1 MSDAVWERPPAGR
14 EPAGAALLSWM
25 ADPQAPRLCTVT
37 GGAGTG
43 KSQLLAWLIA
53 HGTRPGTPV
62 NRRVH
67 GFVPLTGQ
75 TALTTSLML
84 AQQLSIAAR
93 TPGELVAA
101 LSDDA
106 RRTLIVLP
114 DLHAADSLKEV
125 TELVQRLLELDQ
137 VRLIVEC
144 RSDTAPQ
151 LGARPAAVMNLDDPQ
166 WTDTARHSAW
176 AASQARQPITADQA
190 QQASAPVGA
199 VDLSDP
205 AAVCAAAEP
214 WSVTARY
221 ERSGE
226 AHGGLR
232 AAWLR
237 AGASLIRD
245 QEPTDRALVLHAA
258 LGDDADPRLE
268 GELSALAG
276 DAAWRVRWSR
286 VRGDFTP
293 PWPGPARALA
303 AGRGHLS
310 GALVVADHQDTVR
323 LLKGADATAVGRLP
337 QPVAQ
342 PRAVA
347 VRPDGTALL
356 LDVHGHLHVQ
366 RGVSA
371 PKPTGIAALLDTEP
385 SLEERLLD
393 AVGNRLKGVPATAL
407 ACCETVIAVGD
418 TEGAVLGFFAE
429 EGGWSPRSVPLH
441 EGAVTAL
448 AVVDLP
454 DAHADAAVPLL
465 YSGGADG
472 RVRAWR
478 TDAEPLPTA
487 VAARRAPVTS
497 LAVGHTDV
505 GLALAIG
512 WSDGLVEHRF
522 LETAAVRTF
531 RPGASVSALAL
542 LSDGGLVVGTDEAL
556 LCLQAV

>member
-1 MSDAVWERPPAGR
+1 MHA
-14 EPAGAALLSWM
+14 
-25 ADPQAPRLCTVT
+25 
-37 GGAGTG
+37 
-43 KSQLLAWLIA
+43 
-53 HGTRPGTPV
+53 
-62 NRRVH
+62 
-67 GFVPLTGQ
+67 FVPLAGQ
-75 TALTTSLML
+75 TALTASLIL
-84 AQQLSIAAR
+84 AQQLSVAAR

-101 LSDDA
+101 LSHDA
-106 RRTLIVLP
+106 RRTMLVLP
-114 DLHAADSLKEV
+114 DLHAADPLEEV
-125 TELVQRLLELDQ
+125 AELVQRMLELDQ

-144 RSDTAPQ
+144 RSDAALH
-151 LGARPAAVMNLDDPQ
+151 LGACPAAVMNLDDPQ
-166 WTDTARHSAW
+166 WTDRARHSAW
-176 AASQARQPITADQA
+176 AATQARQPATADQA
-190 QQASAPVGA
+190 QRASAPVEA

-221 ERSGE
+221 ERSGD

-232 AAWLR
+232 VAWLR
-237 AGASLIRD
+237 AGASLMRD
-245 QEPTDRALVLHAA
+245 QAPADRALVLRAA
-258 LGDDADPRLE
+258 LGDDADPRLA
-268 GELSALAG
+268 GQLAALADG
-276 DAAWRVRWSR
+276 AAWHVRWSR
-286 VRGDFTP
+286 VRGDLIP

-310 GALVVADHQDTVR
+310 GTLVVADHQDTVR
-323 LLKGADATAVGRLP
+323 LLKDANAHPVGRLP

-366 RGVSA
+366 HGVST
-371 PKPTGIAALLDTEP
+371 PKPTGIAALLDSEP
-385 SLEERLLD
+385 TLEERLLD
-393 AVGNRLKGVPATAL
+393 AIGNRLKDAPATAL
-407 ACCETVIAVGD
+407 ACCDTVIAVGD
-418 TEGAVLGFFAE
+418 AEGAVLTFFAE
-429 EGGWSPRSVPLH
+429 EGRWSPQSVSLH

-448 AVVDLP
+448 AVMDLP
-454 DAHADAAVPLL
+454 DAHANAAVPLL

-478 TDAEPLPTA
+478 TNAEPLPTA
-487 VAARRAPVTS
+487 VAARPAPVTS

-556 LCLQAV
+556 FCLRAV